1 MSTQP
6 PPEPPTR
13 RLEPTAAPPP
23 AYERVYEPGVAPVAP
38 DPNLLFV
45 RLEDSI
51 ASLRTAL
58 MFVGVLAVIA
68 IGIAIYALTRDNNS
82 SGSGASVTSQ
92 RVTQLNDRVDRLS
105 RQVQTLRAEVRGT
118 RALVTR
124 VDALSRSVTSL
135 RSQAGGGAAA
145 TDQTQAIQALNKR
158 VDDLA
163 RQLQTLS
170 QGQTTTP

>member
-1 MSTQP
+1 MSTPP

-23 AYERVYEPGVAPVAP
+23 PPVYEPGVAPVGA

-51 ASLRTAL
+51 SSLRTAL
-58 MFVGVLAVIA
+58 MFVGILAVLA
-68 IGIAIYALTRDNNS
+68 IGIAIYALTRDDTPA
-82 SGSGASVTSQ
+82 GTSGAVTSQ
-92 RVTQLNDRVDRLS
+92 QVTQLNDRVDRLS
-105 RQVQTLRAEVRGT
+105 RQLQQLRADVRGT
-118 RALVTR
+118 SALASR
-124 VDALSRSVTSL
+124 VDALARSVSTL
-135 RSQAGGGAAA
+135 RSQAGSGAAA

-163 RQLQTLS
+163 RQVQTLS